1 MTIIIEGILSFCLNP
16 PLGKVSSSKD
26 LLPHLSNLVAISL
39 TCTVP
44 YGLRPGLISTEP
56 PPFRTSGLEVE
67 NDESHFIVDRNT
79 TDHIVHRES
88 LLFAFA
94 RFPFLTT
101 LGLTLTFFG
110 DKDLINF

>member
-26 LLPHLSNLVAISL
+26 LLPKLTDLITISL
-39 TCTVP
+39 TCTVTNC
-44 YGLRPGLISTEP
+44 LRPCLVPTEA

-67 NDESHFIVDRNT
+67 NDESHFVVDRNRCQ
-79 TDHIVHRES
+79 HIVHRES

-94 RFPFLTT
+94 RLALLTT
-101 LGLTLTFFG
+101 LGLCLTFFRN
-110 DKDLINF
+110 KDLINF